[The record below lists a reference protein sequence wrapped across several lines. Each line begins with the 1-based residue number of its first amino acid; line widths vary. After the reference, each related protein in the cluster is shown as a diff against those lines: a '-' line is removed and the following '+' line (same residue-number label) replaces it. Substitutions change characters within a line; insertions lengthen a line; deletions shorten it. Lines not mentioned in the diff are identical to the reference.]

1 MAPMYVKKSSDRKI
15 EMRKVYAALYTCATT
30 RAVHLEMT
38 PSMEASTF
46 LRSLTR
52 FVSRRGVPRLIV
64 SSNFK
69 SFVTV
74 SGKIQAQPGASEVE
88 QYMRGQKIEW
98 RFNLAKAPWWGGF
111 FSRLVRSTKRCL
123 KKQLENAKLTYEEL
137 MFS

>member
-1 MAPMYVKKSSDRKI
+1 MYIKKSSDGKI

-30 RAVHLEMT
+30 REVHLEMT
-38 PSMEASTF
+38 PSMEASSF

-64 SSNFK
+64 SNNFK

-74 SGKIQAQPGASEVE
+74 SGKIQAQPGASEVV
-88 QYMRGQKIEW
+88 
-98 RFNLAKAPWWGGF
+98 

-123 KKQLENAKLTYEEL
+123 KKQLGNAKLTYEEL
-137 MFS
+137 MAVLCEVEVILNSRPIQKMSKNLRHHCY